1 MTDKSKTA
9 SRVHAGNDAASNTLR
24 RSIKLR
30 RNDPCPCGSGKKV
43 KHCCG
48 VHLEYNY
55 DRFRPKVV
63 EERLLLEKPD
73 WIFRVGETVVTND
86 RYPEAAKRNRAA
98 TIVGRGY
105 ADNIATCYFK
115 IAFHDSEIKHKPS
128 IWVADYCL
136 DKVGKGGAQ

>member
-1 MTDKSKTA
+1 MSESNQTA

-55 DRFRPKVV
+55 DSFRPKVV
-63 EERLLLEKPD
+63 EEHLLDKKPD
-73 WIFRVGETVVTND
+73 WMFAMGETAMTNNHLPEHHKRGKMVTIS
-86 RYPEAAKRNRAA
+86 A
-98 TIVGRGY
+98 RGY
-105 ADNIATCYFK
+105 AANTATCYFK
-115 IAFHDSEIKHKPS
+115 ITFHDPEIQHKQS
-128 IWVADYCL
+128 VWVADYCL
-136 DKVGKGGAQ
+136 DKIH

>member
-55 DRFRPKVV
+55 DSFRPKVV
-63 EERLLLEKPD
+63 EEHLLKEKPE
-73 WIFRVGETVVTND
+73 WLFALREVAVVNEH
-86 RYPEAAKRNRAA
+86 YPEAGKHGQRV
-98 TIVGRGY
+98 TITGRGY
-105 ADNIATCYFK
+105 AANTATCYYRILFNNP
-115 IAFHDSEIKHKPS
+115 EIQHKPTL
-128 IWVADYCL
+128 WVADYCL
-136 DKVGKGGAQ
+136 DKEGGAK